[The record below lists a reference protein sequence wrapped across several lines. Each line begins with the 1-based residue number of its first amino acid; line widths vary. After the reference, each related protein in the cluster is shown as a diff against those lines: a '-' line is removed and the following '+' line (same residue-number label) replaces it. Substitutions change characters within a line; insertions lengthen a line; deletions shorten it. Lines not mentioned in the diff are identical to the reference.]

1 MTKVEQL
8 IYEDGLADGKTAGR
22 VEGRA
27 EGRAEGERRLGSLT
41 LSLLSEKRYQ
51 DLERVSKDSGYRE
64 KLYQKYGI

>member
-8 IYEDGLADGKTAGR
+8 IYEDGLADGKTA
-22 VEGRA
+22 GRA

-51 DLERVSKDSGYRE
+51 DLERVSKDAGYRE